1 MVPQVLTAI
10 LFAAILFAAFLY
22 FKNQTSAVKYTEPS
36 IVEDFEV
43 PAPAPIVTQP
53 LPEPPRIITSGG
65 PSTPNQAPPKE
76 EVPPPRLPGPTD
88 SDPYDETYGSSDM
101 KDNMR
106 YPEKLFGQAVKPAN
120 TQIAVNAGTAS
131 DLTQGVSQAFQTFSP
146 EFAQNGGE
154 FVDGGVFANDTFE
167 KPNYSSF

>member
-10 LFAAILFAAFLY
+10 LFAAILFAAYLY
-22 FKNQTSAVKYTEPS
+22 FKNQMSAVKYTEPT

-43 PAPAPIVTQP
+43 PAPAPIITQP
-53 LPEPPRIITSGG
+53 LPEPPRTITPGG
-65 PSTPNQAPPKE
+65 ANTPNQAPPKE
-76 EVPPPRLPGPTD
+76 EFPPQRLPGPID

-106 YPEKLFGQAVKPAN
+106 YPEKLFGQAIKPNNTELAVK
-120 TQIAVNAGTAS
+120 AGTAS
-131 DLTQGVSQAFQTFSP
+131 DLVQGVSSAFQTFSP

-154 FVDGGVFANDTFE
+154 FVGGGVFANDTFE
-167 KPNYSSF
+167 KPNYSAF